1 MIMPKISTNED
12 FKKALSSLSLAQQR
26 QVSARFVANVL
37 DLTNDP
43 EVKSGQEIAE
53 KAGATAEEL
62 SNAYH
67 SVHAVYLATHPR
79 SWFTELDYAKQ
90 AAHFVAEACMVCLS
104 PTYHDLHHHVADRV
118 AMYCQMART
127 CSAIQHEGEY
137 PKFAGVEEAV
147 KKLVDSQ
154 YRILSEYLEEV

>member
-1 MIMPKISTNED
+1 MSKVSTNED

-26 QVSARFVANVL
+26 QVGARFVANVL
-37 DLTNDP
+37 DLTDDP
-43 EVKSGQEIAE
+43 EVKNGQEIAE

-62 SNAYH
+62 NSAYH
-67 SVHAVYLATHPR
+67 KVHAVYVATHPR

-104 PTYHDLHHHVADRV
+104 PTYHEAHHHVAGRV

-147 KKLVDSQ
+147 KKLVDTQ
-154 YRILSEYLEEV
+154 YQIVSEYLEQS